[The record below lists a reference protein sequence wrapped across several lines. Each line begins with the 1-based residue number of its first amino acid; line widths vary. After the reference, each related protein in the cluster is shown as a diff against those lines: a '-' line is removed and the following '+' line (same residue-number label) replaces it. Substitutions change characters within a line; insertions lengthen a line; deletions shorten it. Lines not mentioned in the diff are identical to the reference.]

1 MMRYYT
7 RACNF
12 YFGKQSKTLI
22 NKNIYAKNKE
32 DLKVEDD
39 DQSSALGSMGLKP
52 KIVH

>member
-1 MMRYYT
+1 MFKII
-7 RACNF
+7 A
-12 YFGKQSKTLI
+12 
-22 NKNIYAKNKE
+22 NKLLNPKNKE